1 MRSVADVL
9 EEIVLEQPFL
19 EEGLAEGIVNL
30 SALARKLRPRVE
42 AELMKE
48 VSDGALVM
56 ALKRLSPTLSS
67 RAGPPGG
74 LQAFLKDLTVRSN
87 LAELTF
93 LKSDTL
99 PEKQR
104 QLILEAQQGAHE
116 FVTFT
121 RGTFEVT
128 TIIESGLLAA
138 AERIFTGE
146 TLIARLENLAAITI
160 RLAPETVDTP
170 GVHYA
175 VLKLLAMHA
184 INMVEVVG
192 TYTELTLIVERD
204 KVDRAFSILLTAASR
219 S

>member
-30 SALARKLRPRVE
+30 SALARRLRPRVE
-42 AELMKE
+42 SELMKE

-56 ALKRLSPTLSS
+56 ALKRLVPTLEE
-67 RAGPPGG
+67 RGGPLGG
-74 LQAFLKDLTVRSN
+74 LQAFLKDMTVRSN
-87 LAELTF
+87 LAEITF
-93 LKSDTL
+93 LTSDTL

-104 QLILEAQQGAHE
+104 RLLHAAQQGAHE

-128 TIIESGLLAA
+128 AIIESGLMAA
-138 AERIFTGE
+138 AEEIFAGE
-146 TLIARLENLAAITI
+146 TIVARLDNLAAISI
-160 RLAPETVDTP
+160 RLAPETVNTP
-170 GVHYA
+170 GVHYS
-175 VLKLLAMHA
+175 VLKLLAMRA

-192 TYTELTLIVERD
+192 TYTELTLILEREQ
-204 KVDRAFSILLTAASR
+204 VDRAFSILHAAASR